1 MISTELK
8 LDFEK
13 CGGLIPAIAQDWQ
26 TGEVLMLAYINQE
39 AWEETLKSGNATYW
53 TRSRQKLWK
62 KGEESGNVQQ
72 IVSIQS
78 DCDDDT
84 LLVRVIQKNDCAC
97 HTGSPTCFFKTI
109 YGDPSATSMIL
120 AELKRVIH
128 DRMVNPDEGSYT
140 CKLFKDETKMC
151 KKIVEEA
158 TEYVLAIKDKDKD
171 ETAWELAD
179 LIYHVMVAME
189 KEDVDMK
196 DVYEKLAERR

>member
-1 MISTELK
+1 MSDLK
-8 LDFEK
+8 YDAN
-13 CGGLIPAIAQDWQ
+13 GLIPVVVQDHI
-26 TGEVLMLAYINQE
+26 TGEVLMVAWSNEE
-39 AWEETLKSGNATYW
+39 AVEKMKETGYTHFWS
-53 TRSRQKLWK
+53 RSRQKLWK
-62 KGEESGNVQQ
+62 KGEESGNVQK

-84 LLVRVIQKNDCAC
+84 LLVRVIQNNGIAC

-120 AELKRVIH
+120 AELRRVIH
-128 DRMVNPDEGSYT
+128 DRYENFDEGSYT

-189 KEDVDMK
+189 KEGVDMH